1 MLLEHYSTDVDQAHQ
16 EHPSH
21 GAEDQILDRCW
32 STWWFVLFVTRD
44 DHPAGVDD
52 DTVGSSGTAPVSS
65 STHVV
70 LHDCWIEVS
79 RQPRGTACSPGHH
92 EHEVDGLRSGTAA
105 WAPCAER
112 GELLERAE
120 WHQSSLPGRGDHC
133 LGQTRPVARTAL
145 RSPNPRPFGGPGRPG
160 KGPGAL
166 SGLRSLVPR
175 ASGPNG
181 TRPRRR
187 RTGRAA
193 DRPKSAASPQEDL
206 VPLGTRPESEF

>member
-120 WHQSSLPGRGDHC
+120 CRQSSLPEQGDHS
-133 LGQTRPVARTAL
+133 LGQTQPVGRAVL
-145 RSPNPRPFGGPGRPG
+145 RSPTPRPCGGLEQ
-160 KGPGAL
+160 GPGAL
-166 SGLRSLVPR
+166 PGLRSRVQGPQVPR
-175 ASGPNG
+175 ERDPDGGSRAG
-181 TRPRRR
+181 TRVRAGHLQGAPR
-187 RTGRAA
+187 
-193 DRPKSAASPQEDL
+193 Q
-206 VPLGTRPESEF
+206 